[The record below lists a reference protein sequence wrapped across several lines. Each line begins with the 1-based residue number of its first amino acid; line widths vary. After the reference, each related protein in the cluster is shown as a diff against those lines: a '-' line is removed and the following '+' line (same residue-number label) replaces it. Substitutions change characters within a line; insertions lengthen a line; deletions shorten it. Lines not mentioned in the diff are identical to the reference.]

1 MCVSDDMTQPG
12 QNTQPAEAKA
22 APAPARQASPTL
34 ARPGIRAL
42 IDNATAD
49 RLYGWAW
56 NSAEPDQRLAVELR
70 LADETVAT
78 TTADLARPDL
88 AGNGIG
94 DGCHAFEFALK
105 REWIARRGEL
115 SAVVRCE
122 DGAEVPVAVRVRRPD
137 DAQVSTRLQRA
148 VEGLAAEQ
156 AALRKE
162 LDARPGA
169 AAALE
174 ARLHQLELWVAR
186 LDARLGEGADAR
198 PKAGGGGGGGG
209 LDAWQVALAAVLA
222 SAASA
227 ALALAVAHG
236 LG

>member
-1 MCVSDDMTQPG
+1 MTQPG
-12 QNTQPAEAKA
+12 QNTRPAEAPTA
-22 APAPARQASPTL
+22 AATVAKPVMSPSV

-56 NSAEPDQRLAVELR
+56 NSAEPDRRLAVELR
-70 LADETVAT
+70 LGDETVAA

-148 VEGLAAEQ
+148 VEGLTAEQ

-162 LDARPGA
+162 LAARPDA

-174 ARLHQLELWVAR
+174 QRLGQLELWVAR
-186 LDARLGEGADAR
+186 LDARLGEGADA
-198 PKAGGGGGGGG
+198 PAKAGGGGF
-209 LDAWQVALAAVLA
+209 DPWQVALAAVLA
-222 SAASA
+222 GAVSA

>member
-1 MCVSDDMTQPG
+1 MTQPG
-12 QNTQPAEAKA
+12 QNTRPAEAA
-22 APAPARQASPTL
+22 AHPVSPSL
-34 ARPGIRAL
+34 ARPGIQAL

-56 NSAEPDQRLAVELR
+56 NSAQPDRRLAVELR
-70 LADETVAT
+70 LADETVAA

-94 DGCHAFEFALK
+94 DGCHAFEFPL
-105 REWIARRGEL
+105 RPEWIARRGEL

-122 DGAEVPVAVRVRRPD
+122 DGSEVPVAVRVRRPD

-148 VEGLAAEQ
+148 VEGLAAQQ

-162 LDARPGA
+162 LAERPDE

-174 ARLHQLELWVAR
+174 GRLEQLELWVAR
-186 LDARLGEGADAR
+186 LDARLGGAAAP
-198 PKAGGGGGGGG
+198 PKAGGAGGG
-209 LDAWQVALAAVLA
+209 LDTWQLVLAAVLA

-227 ALALAVAHG
+227 AVALAVAAG
-236 LG
+236 AAG

>member
-1 MCVSDDMTQPG
+1 MTQPG
-12 QNTQPAEAKA
+12 QNTRPAEAA
-22 APAPARQASPTL
+22 AHPVSPSL
-34 ARPGIRAL
+34 ARPGIQAL

-56 NSAEPDQRLAVELR
+56 NSAQPDRRLAVELR
-70 LADETVAT
+70 LADETVAA

-94 DGCHAFEFALK
+94 DGCHAFEFPL
-105 REWIARRGEL
+105 RPEWVARRGEL

-122 DGAEVPVAVRVRRPD
+122 DGSEVPVAVRVRRPD

-148 VEGLAAEQ
+148 VESLAAEQ
-156 AALRKE
+156 AALRREIAAKP
-162 LDARPGA
+162 DA
-169 AAALE
+169 AAAVRE
-174 ARLHQLELWVAR
+174 RLDQLELWVAR
-186 LDARLGEGADAR
+186 LDARLGETAAP
-198 PKAGGGGGGGG
+198 PKAGGGG

-227 ALALAVAHG
+227 AVVLAVAAG
-236 LG
+236 VAG

>member
-1 MCVSDDMTQPG
+1 MQPG
-12 QNTQPAEAKA
+12 QNTRPAEAPATTA
-22 APAPARQASPTL
+22 AKQMMTSPSV

-56 NSAEPDQRLAVELR
+56 NSAEPDKRLAIELR
-70 LADETVAT
+70 LGDETVAAT
-78 TTADLARPDL
+78 VADLARPDL

-94 DGCHAFEFALK
+94 DGCHAFEFHLK

-148 VEGLAAEQ
+148 VEDLAAEQ
-156 AALRKE
+156 AALRQE
-162 LDARPGA
+162 FAARPDA
-169 AAALE
+169 AAALG
-174 ARLHQLELWVAR
+174 ARLDQLELWVAR
-186 LDARLGEGADAR
+186 LDARLGAGASAR
-198 PKAGGGGGGGG
+198 PKTDGGGF
-209 LDAWQVALAAVLA
+209 DPWQLALAAVLA
-222 SAASA
+222 GAASA
-227 ALALAVAHG
+227 ALALAVSHG
-236 LG
+236 VG